1 MRRPFVTQNAK
12 HAMEG
17 KNNGKWYLWFVV
29 PIAALTTWKIFRN
42 TARGAN
48 RVTEDMTDS
57 EAQAAKFYG
66 LFGVKI
72 VAGVAFATPV
82 IIDATLKQI
91 GWLARNIND
100 WAVVQRAFTTLCG
113 GNYTILQ
120 AASTALNTTNYNGFV
135 TLISQAQKQPRIFC
149 GGNDATTLYN
159 ANQYG
164 GVAAENFKANTF
176 VGRCTAQ
183 DDMYYYYVSWQDG
196 CTYQAPKDSFILK

>member
-1 MRRPFVTQNAK
+1 MLMDSN
-12 HAMEG
+12 
-17 KNNGKWYLWFVV
+17 KNSGKWYLWFLI

-82 IIDATLKQI
+82 IKDATLKQI
-91 GWLARNIND
+91 GWLARNINVWRD
-100 WAVVQRAFTTLCG
+100 VQTAFTRLCG

-120 AASTALNTTNYNGFV
+120 AASTALDTTNYNGFV
-135 TLISQAQKQPRIFC
+135 TLINDAQKQSRIFC
-149 GGNDATTLYN
+149 GDHDATTLYN
-159 ANQYG
+159 ADRYG
-164 GVAAENFKANTF
+164 GVAAENFEDDAF
-176 VGRCTAQ
+176 VGRCIGE
-183 DDMYYYYVSWQDG
+183 DDMYYYYISWRDG
-196 CTYQAPKDSFILK
+196 VRYQAPKTAFILK